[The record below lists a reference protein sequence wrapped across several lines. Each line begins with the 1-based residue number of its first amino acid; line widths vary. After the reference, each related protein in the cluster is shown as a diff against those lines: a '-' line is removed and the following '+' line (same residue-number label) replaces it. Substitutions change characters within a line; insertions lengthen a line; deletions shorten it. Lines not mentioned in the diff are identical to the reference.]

1 MRSFIALELPE
12 DVKARISGLIEAL
25 RPFTRSVRW
34 VRAENIHLTLKFL
47 GEVPE
52 NSVDEIGQSIVRAA
66 GVHAPFKVVAAGTG
80 AFPGPRRPRVIW
92 AGLDGG
98 QELLSLHSDIERVV
112 ETLGFIPESR
122 EFRAHLT
129 IGRVKNP
136 KGLSEL
142 MKELKEHEDDA
153 FGEFEAQKITLF
165 KSDLLPS
172 GARYT
177 PLVRAP
183 LGR

>member
-12 DVKARISGLIEAL
+12 DVKAPISGLIEAL
-25 RPFTRSVRW
+25 RPVARAVRW

-47 GEVPE
+47 GEVHE
-52 NSVDEIGQSIVRAA
+52 DRISGIGQAMERAA
-66 GVHAPFKVVAAGTG
+66 GMHAPFKVVAAGTG
-80 AFPGPRRPRVIW
+80 SFPGHGRPRVIW

-98 QELLSLHSDIERVV
+98 QELAGLHSDIERAM
-112 ETLGFIPESR
+112 ETLGFIPEKR

-136 KGLSEL
+136 KGLQEL
-142 MKELKEHEDDA
+142 MRELQAHADEG
-153 FGEFEAQKITLF
+153 FGEFEALEVTLF

-172 GARYT
+172 GARHT